1 MKPFVHLHTHSH
13 YSLLDGLGKIDEL
26 LDRAQEL
33 GMTAMALTDHAN
45 IYGAVEWCIMAK
57 ARGIKPIIGC
67 EMYICHDMYSHGNSS
82 DDKLRYHLV
91 LLVENETG
99 YKNLLKLITLS
110 NLEGF
115 HIKPRIDNKLLK
127 KHHEGLI
134 ALSGCQKGEI
144 PSALAS
150 GDTKKALSIAKEYQK
165 IFGKDNFFLELQ
177 DHPDQQKINE
187 GLLEISKKTEIPV
200 VATEDIH
207 YIHSQDAPIQDIL
220 LCIQTNRKVY
230 EKDRKNFANQN
241 LSLRTQEEMAQAFS
255 KIPEALENTIKIAD
269 RCNFQIK
276 LGETDLP
283 TYPIPEGETADS
295 FLRKLTLEGLRRHF
309 KEDEIK
315 KEHLDRMEYEL
326 DIIQKTGYSAYFLIV
341 QDFINWA
348 KNEGI
353 IVGPGRGSAAGSF
366 VSYLTGITDID
377 PIKYNL
383 LFERFLNPERVSMP
397 DVDVD
402 FADDRRDDVLDY
414 CREKYGKDHV
424 AHIITFGTMAAK
436 AAIRDAGRALGL
448 PYDFCDKTAK
458 YIPMFS
464 DIEKALQDAPDFKRL
479 YDTNPEARKLI
490 DSARRLEG
498 VCRHASV
505 HACGIVITP
514 KPVSEYTPLQ
524 QVSGHEEYV
533 TQYSSSTKT
542 SYVEKIGLLKMD
554 FLGLKNLTI
563 IQNTLKII
571 KKIHAVDIQMATL
584 PLDDPKTYK
593 LLQEGKTTGVF
604 QLESS
609 GMKRYLKLLKPT
621 VFEDIIAM
629 VALYRPGPMEWI
641 PDFID
646 GKHGKK
652 IIQYIHP
659 KLEPILKD
667 TYGVAVYQEQVM
679 RIARD
684 LAGFSMGE
692 ADVLRKAMGK
702 KIIELIQEQKEKF
715 AKRCV
720 ENGISE
726 EIARKVFA
734 FIEPFAGYGFNRSHA
749 ACYGLIGY
757 QTAYLKAHY
766 PAEFMAALMTSD
778 QDNSDRIAIEAAEC
792 RGMGIHV
799 LPPDINESFEEF
811 AVILHEKKEEDKNLS
826 QNANKNLPKKDFQ
839 FQIPVE
845 RKYIIRF
852 GLNAI
857 KNVGKPVSKEIVA
870 ERKRNGRF
878 VSLTNFVERVH
889 TKDLNKKSIEALA
902 KVGALE
908 MICERNT
915 ILGNIE
921 NILAFSKSKS
931 KEKESNQ
938 SSLFSGSS
946 FTPPSIR
953 LRKIEDSTRFQKL
966 RWERELLGLYVSD
979 HPTSE
984 YKEYLDMM
992 CPPIHG
998 LNLSDNDK
1006 SVRIGGV
1013 IQAVK
1018 EIHLKDK
1025 KTMAF
1030 VTLENTTGSIEALV
1044 FPKTYKKTKETWTSG
1059 SLVIID
1065 GKISTKD
1072 GECKLITNSV
1082 APLQRDALEMI
1093 NRIKATRAMYHQDTQ
1108 KEPASISSQQT
1119 THQKITSENEVLPS
1133 FIEEKDNVLIIFIPE
1148 NTSKKTLEELS
1159 LYLQTCPKGEMLIFL
1174 KLKNKTIKTSFS
1186 LSFDDTHKKNI
1197 QNILSQ

>member
-13 YSLLDGLGKIDEL
+13 YSLLDGLGKIDKI

-45 IYGAVEWCIMAK
+45 IYGAVEWCVMAK
-57 ARGIKPIIGC
+57 DRGIKPIVGC
-67 EMYICHDMYSHGNSS
+67 EMYVCDDMHSHGESPN
-82 DDKLRYHLV
+82 DKFRYHLV
-91 LLVENETG
+91 LLVENEIG

-110 NLEGF
+110 HLEGF
-115 HIKPRIDNKLLK
+115 HIKPRIDKKALK
-127 KHHEGLI
+127 KYHEGLI
-134 ALSGCQKGEI
+134 ALSGCKKGEI
-144 PSALAS
+144 PAALIAH
-150 GDTKKALSIAKEYQK
+150 DEKKGISLAKQYKK
-165 IFGKDNFFLELQ
+165 IFGDSNFFLELQ
-177 DHPDQQKINE
+177 SHPKDPLQQTIND
-187 GLLEISKKTEIPV
+187 GLLKISKEIDIPV

-207 YIHSQDAPIQDIL
+207 YIHPQDASAQDIL

-230 EKDRKNFANQN
+230 EKDRKNFNDLN
-241 LSLRTQEEMAQAFS
+241 LSLRSPEEMYEAFS
-255 KIPEALENTIKIAD
+255 SLPEALENTVKIAE

-276 LGETDLP
+276 LGETELP
-283 TYPIPEGETADS
+283 TYPLPSGETADS
-295 FLRKLTLEGLRRHF
+295 FLRDLTLKGLHKRF
-309 KEDEIK
+309 KDDEIQ

-326 DIIQKTGYSAYFLIV
+326 NVIQKTGYSAYFLIV

-348 KNEGI
+348 KNQGI
-353 IVGPGRGSAAGSF
+353 VVGPGRGSAAGSF
-366 VSYLTGITDID
+366 VSYLTGITNID

-402 FADDRRDDVLDY
+402 FADDRRDDVLNY

-424 AHIITFGTMAAK
+424 AHIITFGTMAAR

-458 YIPMFS
+458 FIPMFS
-464 DIEKALQDAPDFKRL
+464 DMKKALEDVPDFKRL
-479 YDTNPEARKLI
+479 YDTNAEARKLI
-490 DSARRLEG
+490 DSAKRLEG

-514 KPVSEYTPLQ
+514 KAVSEYTPLQ
-524 QVSGHEEYV
+524 QVAGHDEYV

-571 KKIHAVDIQMATL
+571 KKIHNIDIDMDTIS
-584 PLDDPKTYK
+584 LDDPKAYK
-593 LLQEGKTTGVF
+593 LLQEGRTTGVF

-652 IIQYIHP
+652 KIEYIHP

-702 KIIELIQEQKEKF
+702 KILELIQEQKEKF

-749 ACYGLIGY
+749 ACYGFIGY

-792 RGMGIHV
+792 RGMGIEV

-811 AVILHEKKEEDKNLS
+811 AVIIHDGQKK
-826 QNANKNLPKKDFQ
+826 PF
-839 FQIPVE
+839 
-845 RKYIIRF
+845 IRF

-857 KNVGKPVSKEIVA
+857 KNVGKPVAKEIVF
-870 ERKRNGRF
+870 ERKRNGKF
-878 VSLTNFVERVH
+878 SSLTEFLERVH

-908 MICERNT
+908 SIAERNL

-921 NILAFSKSKS
+921 TILAFSKAKTR
-931 KEKESNQ
+931 EKESNQ
-938 SSLFSGSS
+938 SLLFSGNS
-946 FTPPSIR
+946 FEAPSIH
-953 LRKIEDSTRFQKL
+953 LRNVDEATRFQKL

-992 CPPIHG
+992 CPPIHR
-998 LNLSDNDK
+998 LNLNDNER

-1044 FPKTYKKTKETWTSG
+1044 FPKTYKKTKETWSKG
-1059 SLVIID
+1059 SLVIVD

-1082 APLQRDALEMI
+1082 ASLGRDALEMI
-1093 NRIKATRAMYHQDTQ
+1093 NRIKATKERYSQDVKNNSIKNTETVSLK
-1108 KEPASISSQQT
+1108 KESEKTRKSI
-1119 THQKITSENEVLPS
+1119 
-1133 FIEEKDNVLIIFIPE
+1133 IEEKDNTLTLVIPP
-1148 NTSKKTLEELS
+1148 NTTKKQLEELS
-1159 LYLQTCPKGEMLIFL
+1159 LYLKQCPSGEKQVFITIQG
-1174 KLKNKTIKTSFS
+1174 KLIKTSLS
-1186 LSFDDTHKKNI
+1186 LLLENEHRKNI
-1197 QNILSQ
+1197 ESILFL